1 MAMLPEYA
9 MGRVRPTI
17 NATIVL
23 SVLGVCL
30 VGCTSAKDDPP
41 PPCDPAQRQQQ
52 GMASLSP
59 TGAGCPPLVKP
70 TYNSDH

>member
-1 MAMLPEYA
+1 MLAQYA
-9 MGRVRPTI
+9 TGRVRPVL

-23 SVLGVCL
+23 SVLGVGL
-30 VGCTSAKDDPP
+30 VGCTSPNHDPIT
-41 PPCDPAQRQQQ
+41 CDATERQQQ

-59 TGAGCPPLVKP
+59 TGGGCPPLVRP

>member
-1 MAMLPEYA
+1 MLPKYA
-9 MGRVRPTI
+9 VARVRPAI

-30 VGCTSAKDDPP
+30 VGCSSPSHDPVT
-41 PPCDPAQRQQQ
+41 CDATERQQQ

-59 TGAGCPPLVKP
+59 TGAGCPPLVRP

>member
-1 MAMLPEYA
+1 MAIFPKHVMN
-9 MGRVRPTI
+9 RVRSTI
-17 NATIVL
+17 GATVVL

-30 VGCTSAKDDPP
+30 VGCTSPNHDPVT
-41 PPCDPAQRQQQ
+41 CDATERQQQ

-59 TGAGCPPLVKP
+59 TGGGCPPLIRP

>member
-30 VGCTSAKDDPP
+30 VGCTSAKDDPS
-41 PPCDPAQRQQQ
+41 PPCDPAKRRER
-52 GMASLSP
+52 GMAGLSP
-59 TGAGCPPLVKP
+59 AGCPSLVRP